1 MERFTQKLNSQSSV
15 NSVNTD
21 TFVKVKFDNT
31 NKVLPS
37 DVINEVVNAGER
49 FNTERQRSKLYRIVG
64 TINPTIS
71 NPLFNLSDTQ
81 MSDLYT
87 WKGFNFFDT
96 NTELYR
102 FNSPSFPSNIDKYL
116 KEKDGWFGYFDPDE
130 AKAGFCLFYDMEPK
144 RQRFSFLPDNN
155 PYHGNAINVDN
166 WELTITYPASIDSG
180 HTMVIGGLMMIESVP
195 AVVGGRNMTAF
206 GLACQHNLNIG
217 DIVRLSGTTN
227 YDGDHIV
234 VRTGLDDGT
243 YKPYYFVLDL
253 DPTDGFVGANARMTK
268 MIGDVESRYYFRKF
282 RKVKTKSSNIIN
294 QYDYEVYKLGFS
306 ENVFNDE
313 VTQFMFNQDIDVSD
327 LLDNLGRPI
336 SELYLTVIKTNSN
349 NLFTNVS
356 SGIETPTI
364 AKLTTSD
371 FNTFLQDIP
380 AINRI
385 HNSTDGSP
393 FISHI
398 PLEASVTFNN
408 SNTDFY
414 GDLVE
419 YNTNILKETV
429 LAEVYYRFNTINR
442 EDNTQTV
449 TYQVY
454 EDGERYTIDLGPR
467 HEGYY
472 YKAHHLIRIRNFS
485 TYIEQGNASTVDMPS
500 YVTAFPDGRYL
511 WRDLIDIGSIQPNAE
526 VLDYPFINGSH
537 YMYDNYC
544 FTVKRQDPFGFWG
557 LYYANFPADPIGQL
571 ITDKYDVNT
580 SDDVC

>member
-1 MERFTQKLNSQSSV
+1 MEKITQKLNSQSSV

-21 TFVKVKFDNT
+21 TFVKVKLDNT
-31 NKVLPS
+31 NKILPS

-49 FNTERQRSKLYRIVG
+49 FNTERQRSKYYRILG

-87 WKGFNFFDT
+87 WKGFNFYDT
-96 NTELYR
+96 NTNLYR
-102 FNSPSFPSNIDKYL
+102 FNSPSYPSNIDKYL
-116 KEKDGWFGYFDPDE
+116 KEKDGWFGYFDPDT

-144 RQRFSFLPDNN
+144 RQRFSFLPDND
-155 PYHGNAINVDN
+155 PYHGNATTVDN

-180 HTMVIGGLMMIESVP
+180 HTMVLGGLMMIESTP

-234 VRTGLDDGT
+234 VRTGLDDGN

-253 DPTDGFVGANARMTK
+253 DPTAGFVGANARMTK

-282 RKVKTKSSNIIN
+282 RKVKTKSTNVIN

-306 ENVFNDE
+306 ENVFNDD
-313 VTQFMFNQDIDVSD
+313 VTQFMFNQDIDITD
-327 LLDNLGRPI
+327 LVDNLGRPL
-336 SELYLTVIKTNSN
+336 SELYLTFIKTNSN

-356 SGIETPTI
+356 SGIETPAI

-380 AINRI
+380 VINRI
-385 HNSTDGSP
+385 HNSTNGSP
-393 FISHI
+393 FTSHI
-398 PLEASVTFNN
+398 PLENNVTFNN

-419 YNTNILKETV
+419 YNTNVLKETV

-442 EDNTQTV
+442 EDDTQSV
-449 TYQVY
+449 SYQVF
-454 EDGERYTIDLGPR
+454 EDGEVYTIDLGPR

-485 TYIEQGNASTVDMPS
+485 TYIEQGNSSTVDMPS

-511 WRDLIDIGSIQPNAE
+511 WRDLIDIGSIQPNSE

-544 FTVKRQDPFGFWG
+544 FTVKRQDPFDFWG